1 LILMAME
8 GDYAMTATVNQDISR
23 FKILYV
29 DDELLSLKYFQ
40 QIVSEDF
47 QVITASSAEEGLRVL
62 EQQQDSIA
70 VVISDQKLHGMQGT
84 SFLATLRVKYPDII
98 RILATAYADI
108 ATAVSAINDGAI
120 YHYISKPWEPESLV
134 LTLRRSMERFVLR
147 AEKESLLQEKAEMV
161 RQLITSDRLAGY
173 GVLAE
178 GINHHL
184 RNALVPV
191 EIYLQIAGQSQA
203 GDAEDQDAE
212 FLNQL
217 HTAARTQVRRITE
230 MLDRLASVSRV
241 NESSKEELVSVEDL
255 WNEVQGQLAGA
266 ILEKGVKMHLTA
278 APGLPRVRCNHAR
291 LSYVLRLLV
300 EDELAHLQPTNEVR
314 VLLKQGAESVEEGAH
329 VCLEISDTG
338 PDIDPS
344 RLPLMFT
351 PFFVRQETPQYVG
364 MNLAI
369 CYVTL
374 DSLGGWARAYHDAE
388 RGTVLAFFL
397 PVQPTGRSEG
407 SKPLLDAWGE
417 AMESVDAGNASE
429 SMRQSAY

>member
-1 LILMAME
+1 MP
-8 GDYAMTATVNQDISR
+8 ATVNQEANR
-23 FKILYV
+23 YKILYV

-47 QVITASSAEEGLRVL
+47 DVITAPSAEEGMRVL
-62 EQQQDSIA
+62 EEHHASVG
-70 VVISDQKLHGMQGT
+70 VVVSDQKLHGMQGT
-84 SFLATLRVKYPDII
+84 KFLSALREKYPDIM

-108 ATAVSAINDGAI
+108 GTAVAAINEGAI

-134 LTLRRSMERFVLR
+134 LTLQRAMERFVLT
-147 AEKESLLQEKAEMV
+147 AERERLLKEKADMV

-191 EIYLQIAGQSQA
+191 EIYLQIAGR
-203 GDAEDQDAE
+203 EDGSDEEHDAE

-217 HTAARTQVRRITE
+217 HSAARTQLRRITE
-230 MLDRLASVSRV
+230 MLDRLASVTRAKDTSDDQ
-241 NESSKEELVSVEDL
+241 LVSVENV

-266 ILEKGVKMHLTA
+266 IQEKGVQVKVTVEA
-278 APGLPRVRCNHAR
+278 GLPAVRCSHSR
-291 LSYVLRLLV
+291 LSYVMRLLV
-300 EDELAHLQPTNEVR
+300 EDELAHLSPGSEVY
-314 VLLKQGAESVEEGAH
+314 VSLKQEGGESDGGGLQVR
-329 VCLEISDTG
+329 LELSDSG
-338 PDIDPS
+338 PNIAPE

-351 PFFVRQETPQYVG
+351 PFFVRQETPQYLG

-374 DSLGGWARAYHDAE
+374 DSLGGSAKAYQDPE
-388 RGTVLAFFL
+388 RGTVVAFSF
-397 PVQPTGRSEG
+397 PVQPAERRPG
-407 SKPLLDAWGE
+407 SGSSKQLLDTWGE
-417 AMESVDAGNASE
+417 AMESARTA
-429 SMRQSAY
+429 

>member
-1 LILMAME
+1 MP
-8 GDYAMTATVNQDISR
+8 ATVNQEANR
-23 FKILYV
+23 YKILYV

-47 QVITASSAEEGLRVL
+47 DVITAPSAEEGMRVL
-62 EQQQDSIA
+62 EEHHASVG
-70 VVISDQKLHGMQGT
+70 VVVSDQKLHGMQGT
-84 SFLATLRVKYPDII
+84 KFLSALREKYPDIM

-108 ATAVSAINDGAI
+108 GTAVSAINEGAI

-134 LTLRRSMERFVLR
+134 LTLQRAMERFVLT
-147 AEKESLLQEKAEMV
+147 AERERLLKEKADMV

-191 EIYLQIAGQSQA
+191 EIYLQIAGQEDG
-203 GDAEDQDAE
+203 GDEEHDAE

-217 HTAARTQVRRITE
+217 HSAARTQVRRITE
-230 MLDRLASVSRV
+230 MLDRLASVTRAKDTSD
-241 NESSKEELVSVEDL
+241 EQLVSVENV

-266 ILEKGVKMHLTA
+266 IQEKGVRIKVSVEA
-278 APGLPRVRCNHAR
+278 GLPAVRCSHTR
-291 LSYVLRLLV
+291 LSYVMRLLV
-300 EDELAHLQPTNEVR
+300 EDELAHLSPGSEVY
-314 VLLKQGAESVEEGAH
+314 VSLKQESGEPDGGGLQVR
-329 VCLEISDTG
+329 LELSDSG
-338 PDIDPS
+338 PNIPPE

-351 PFFVRQETPQYVG
+351 PFFVRQETPQYLG

-374 DSLGGWARAYHDAE
+374 DSLGGSAKAYQDPD
-388 RGTVLAFFL
+388 RGTVVSFCF
-397 PVQPTGRSEG
+397 PVQPAERRPGAGG
-407 SKPLLDAWGE
+407 SKQLLDTWGE
-417 AMESVDAGNASE
+417 AMESAQRA
-429 SMRQSAY
+429 